1 MTPQEYIQLKAFAR
15 QDGAFLA
22 LLWIGSFVCYILGL
36 TNPMLG
42 LVAMLLICSTP
53 FLAASRLRHYRDYG
67 REGIISFARSYAYTV
82 MIFFYAYLYFAFMD
96 KGMFVGKLIEILQS
110 PEGKQAIQAYG
121 MEAQMD
127 ENIKFL
133 ADMRPIDFA
142 LNMLTVN
149 IISGFFLGI
158 PIAAIMQRRE
168 KREVKSESCD

>member
-1 MTPQEYIQLKAFAR
+1 M
-15 QDGAFLA
+15 
-22 LLWIGSFVCYILGL
+22 LWIGSFVCYILGL

-82 MIFFYAYLYFAFMD
+82 MIFFYAGVLLAIVIYLYFAFMD

-127 ENIKFL
+127 V
-133 ADMRPIDFA
+133 DFA

-168 KREVKSESCD
+168 KREERSEK

>member
-1 MTPQEYIQLKAFAR
+1 M
-15 QDGAFLA
+15 
-22 LLWIGSFVCYILGL
+22 LWIGSFVCYILGL

-67 REGIISFARSYAYTV
+67 REGIISFARS
-82 MIFFYAYLYFAFMD
+82 YAYLYFAFMD